1 MYLHGLCMA
10 SQLHGYYRLKI
21 FTTRGLEVSI
31 HPPKY
36 FQKLES
42 LANVGTEPSLQP
54 LSWK

>member
-1 MYLHGLCMA
+1 MDCAWLHSCMDN
-10 SQLHGYYRLKI
+10 SWLK
-21 FTTRGLEVSI
+21 FVTTRGLEVSI

-36 FQKLES
+36 FQKSES